1 MSPNSTTV
9 CPHSEVNDLILKV
22 ENTCVVHNELQKEC
36 STMGVLLNWFSV
48 EYLAL
53 FRLHHLVKGQPEL
66 LHLSPPETP
75 SVRAGS

>member
-1 MSPNSTTV
+1 
-9 CPHSEVNDLILKV
+9 
-22 ENTCVVHNELQKEC
+22 
-36 STMGVLLNWFSV
+36 MGVLLNWFSV

-66 LHLSPPETP
+66 LHLSPLETP